1 MSDSKRILV
10 VDDDTDLVE
19 MVSMKLENENFRV
32 VKAYD
37 GLEAMDRIK
46 EEKPD
51 LIILDVMMPRK
62 DGYTLC
68 DELKTSEEYKGII
81 IVLLTAV
88 TEAIKT
94 TNYTHMGGKT
104 TLADDFIT
112 KPIDLDKLMVI
123 VKDNLESY

>member
-19 MVSMKLENENFRV
+19 MVSMKLENENFQV

-68 DELKTSEEYKGII
+68 DELKTSEEYKGIV

-112 KPIDLDKLMVI
+112 KPIDLDKLMEI
-123 VKDNLESY
+123 VKDNL